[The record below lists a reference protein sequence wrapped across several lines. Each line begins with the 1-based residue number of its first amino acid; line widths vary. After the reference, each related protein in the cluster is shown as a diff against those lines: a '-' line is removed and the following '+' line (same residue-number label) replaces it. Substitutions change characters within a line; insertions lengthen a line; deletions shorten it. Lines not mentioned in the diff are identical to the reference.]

1 MKRFAARVIDHL
13 VKQRRLGSYAL
24 YAISQRIVSAY
35 ENRDVVMSTNGERWL
50 IKQLARR
57 GRLEAFDV
65 GANQGEWAQNF
76 LECTKNG
83 HVTCFEPVPTTFAA
97 LATAVQSERATLVQK
112 GLSDT
117 PGQMTINSVV
127 DNPYISSFYDM
138 RSYEGEHEVEQVDVS
153 LSTGDV
159 EMAERNIARL
169 DILKIDAEGHDL
181 KALTGFGIALAEGRI
196 DVIQFE
202 YNYFTLIARTA
213 LRDFY
218 DLLEEHY
225 LLCRLLP
232 HGLEVFGFHYSI
244 DTFAQTNWVAVRK
257 EFISPEIVLLLN
269 MRSARGLGGV
279 ALAKA
284 LAHQP
289 HLVRMIPDL
298 S

>member
-1 MKRFAARVIDHL
+1 M
-13 VKQRRLGSYAL
+13 
-24 YAISQRIVSAY
+24 
-35 ENRDVVMSTNGERWL
+35 
-50 IKQLARR
+50 IKQLASV

-97 LATAVQSERATLVQK
+97 LSTAVQSERATLVQL
-112 GLSDT
+112 GMGDT
-117 PGQMTINSVV
+117 PGQIAINSVV
-127 DNPYISSFYDM
+127 DNPHISSLYDM
-138 RSYEGEHEVEQVDVS
+138 RSYEGEIEVEKVDVS

-159 EMAERNIARL
+159 EMAKRNVSHL
-169 DILKIDAEGHDL
+169 NMLKIDAEGHDF
-181 KALTGFGIALAEGRI
+181 KALTGFGDALTEGRI

-202 YNYFTLIARTA
+202 YNYFTVIARTA

-218 DLLEEHY
+218 DLLEEHF

-232 HGLEVFGFHYSI
+232 QGLEVSGFHHSM
-244 DTFAQTNWVAVRK
+244 DTFAQANWIAVRK
-257 EFISPEIVLLLN
+257 SFITPEIVLLLN

-279 ALAKA
+279 ALVKA
-284 LAHQP
+284 LWPAAGF
-289 HLVRMIPDL
+289 VDTKIR